1 MLVKLYFFSIMNK
14 ELFKFFYEFRVRYA
28 EVDAQG
34 IVFNAHYL
42 TYFDCAVTEYYRIIK
57 YNYKEDVKRNRKDFH
72 VIKTIIDYK
81 EPLLFDQIIEA
92 GIRVSRIGRSSL
104 VYDIALYPKFKKKL
118 LAFGQTIQVYTDQI
132 KKKSTPLSRNL
143 INKIK
148 KFEKNI

>member
-72 VIKTIIDYK
+72 VIKTIIDY
-81 EPLLFDQIIEA
+81 
-92 GIRVSRIGRSSL
+92 
-104 VYDIALYPKFKKKL
+104 
-118 LAFGQTIQVYTDQI
+118 TD
-132 KKKSTPLSRNL
+132 S
-143 INKIK
+143 
-148 KFEKNI
+148 